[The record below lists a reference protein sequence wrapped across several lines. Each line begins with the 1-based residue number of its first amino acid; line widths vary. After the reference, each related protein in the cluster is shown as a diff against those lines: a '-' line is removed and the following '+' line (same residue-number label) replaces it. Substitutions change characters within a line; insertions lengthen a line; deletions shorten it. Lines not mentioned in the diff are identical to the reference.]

1 MAKAKNHN
9 GNGADPTANGLTAQ
23 ILEYLTLRGI
33 QCWRNNT
40 GAYAVEGK
48 TGRRFIRFGKKGS
61 GDILGIIP
69 PDGRFLSIEV
79 KVGKD
84 KPRDAQREWMADVVQ
99 HGGIAMIARS
109 IEDVYRVFDPL
120 IGVPMLA
127 APLTGSERVPCPAA
141 G

>member
-1 MAKAKNHN
+1 MGKE
-9 GNGADPTANGLTAQ
+9 ANSLTNA
-23 ILEYLTLRGI
+23 ILEYLAWRGI
-33 QCWRNNT
+33 KAWKNQT
-40 GAYAVEGK
+40 GAYSVEDGMHK
-48 TGRRFIRFGKKGS
+48 RRFIRFGRKGS
-61 GDILGIIP
+61 GDILGIMP

-99 HGGIAMIARS
+99 HGGIAIIAHS

-127 APLTGSERVPCPAA
+127 APLTGSERVPVY
-141 G
+141 GGVRGRG